1 MSHAS
6 VRVRKYSVIP
16 RCERERSFKAVAMC
30 LTFLSFDLIFSVVY
44 WEGAREAIKEKAK
57 ELGFSRAGVTTAEP
71 SQRLAH
77 YEEWIGQ
84 GKHGEMG

>member
-1 MSHAS
+1 M
-6 VRVRKYSVIP
+6 I
-16 RCERERSFKAVAMC
+16 FKAVAMC
-30 LTFLSFDLIFSVVY
+30 VNVKYLPVFDLMCFVVY
-44 WEGAREAIKEKAK
+44 WEEAREAIKEKAK

>member
-1 MSHAS
+1 MIIQS
-6 VRVRKYSVIP
+6 
-16 RCERERSFKAVAMC
+16 RCNVCEC
-30 LTFLSFDLIFSVVY
+30 LMPSCLHLMFAVVY
-44 WEGAREAIKEKAK
+44 WEEAREAIKEKAK